1 MLFHL
6 GGPVVA
12 AAFHRVVA
20 VPASPER
27 CAVDGRDAAD
37 MAFIEAVAEAGRNIY
52 GPGGVHCRDD
62 AHDLGGGRPVEVG
75 RAIGD
80 EVIATDGHPLAIDRA
95 LECALLITVGTQGEV
110 ILAISPTRG
119 DRGLVNSLT
128 GGSDVFNGDR
138 DGVVATR
145 FTVPDLRDE
154 IGRA

>member
-1 MLFHL
+1 
-6 GGPVVA
+6 
-12 AAFHRVVA
+12 
-20 VPASPER
+20 
-27 CAVDGRDAAD
+27 GRDAAD

-52 GPGGVHCRDD
+52 GAGGVHCRDD
-62 AHDLGGGRPVEVG
+62 SHDLGGGRPVEVG

-138 DGVVATR
+138 DGVVPTR
-145 FTVPDLRDE
+145 FTVPDLRDDQFVDLE
-154 IGRA
+154 VGCRVFKICISGGRDSERGEAYCGGQ